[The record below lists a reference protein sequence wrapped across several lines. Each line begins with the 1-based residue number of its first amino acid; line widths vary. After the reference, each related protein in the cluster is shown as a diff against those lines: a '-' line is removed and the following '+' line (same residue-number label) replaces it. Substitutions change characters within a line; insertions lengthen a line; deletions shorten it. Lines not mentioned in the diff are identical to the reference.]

1 MFEKFAKGATGGNTT
16 DSANGLTK
24 AEADHLAAME
34 AQIATR
40 ERVQNLNNKIRIIQA
55 NEPMDM
61 AKVMDILGNVGQD
74 GLVDNSIIEGMRQF
88 MGNNSDPIKATQYF
102 SGLIARR
109 FLSVADTRKIPANLL
124 AYRGGSAMDITS
136 NLVYAQ
142 PIRLFG
148 ASSALQPARYQQTPL
163 NLAFNDDGQ
172 IVQGSDVFN
181 KYTTSTTGS
190 YAKPFIGHLFIL
202 KRKDTLKGDSKFYAE
217 SEYGYRMGLQLTDDT
232 GAVLM
237 LNHTPAVKVTSSVA
251 LVTSAPPLLGVD
263 LGFAQSSL
271 DEQFELDT
279 TVPMD
284 VSIEGTNV
292 SITHY
297 QLPMYT
303 PLAEAIMAAL
313 ISGRLDMMPI
323 WMLNNLSSQF
333 MF

>member
-1 MFEKFAKGATGGNTT
+1 MFEKFNLGSSSARQT
-16 DSANGLTK
+16 DGTGLTK
-24 AEADHLAAME
+24 DEANQLTVLE
-34 AQIATR
+34 NQIATR
-40 ERVQNLNNKIRIIQA
+40 ERVQNLNNKLRAIQA

-61 AKVMDILGNVGQD
+61 AKVLDILGNVGQD
-74 GLVDNSIIEGMRQF
+74 GLVDSSIVEGMRQF

-109 FLSVADTRKIPANLL
+109 FLSVADVRKVPANLL

-142 PIRLFG
+142 PVRLFG
-148 ASSALQPARYQQTPL
+148 AASALQPARFQQTPL

-172 IVQGSDVFN
+172 IVQGTDVFN
-181 KYTTSTTGS
+181 KYTTATSGTYS
-190 YAKPFIGHLFIL
+190 RPFIGHLFIL

-237 LNHTPAVKVTSSVA
+237 LNHTPAIKVSSSTA
-251 LVTSAPPLLGVD
+251 LVTSAPPLLGVE
-263 LGFAQSSL
+263 LGFASSEL
-271 DEQFELDT
+271 EEQFELDT
-279 TVPMD
+279 TSPMD
-284 VSIEGTNV
+284 VSVQGTNV

-303 PLAEAIMAAL
+303 PLSEAILAAL
-313 ISGRLDMMPI
+313 ISGRLDMMPV